1 MGGFFAISLGG
12 NIGDVR
18 GAFREALLVL
28 SKRSDLR
35 LLGTSRVRRTRP
47 WGVVS
52 PDYLNMVAV
61 GYARIGAPGIFSL
74 LLRIER
80 RFRPRGKGKLYP
92 RTLDLDFL
100 EYSGPFF
107 SIKDLLLPHPR
118 LHLRPELMALL
129 SAARRGEESRWIL
142 PRLRRDERIRNE
154 GARPGTVRGDGGR
167 RNRNP

>member
-18 GAFREALLVL
+18 GAFRQALLDL
-28 SKRSDLR
+28 SHRSDLR
-35 LLGTSRVRRTRP
+35 LLGTSVVTRTRP
-47 WGVVS
+47 WGVIS
-52 PDYLNMVAV
+52 PDFLNMVVV

-80 RFRPRGKGKLYP
+80 RFRLRGKGKLYP

-107 SIKDLLLPHPR
+107 PMKDLLLPHPR
-118 LHLRPELMALL
+118 LTLRPELVELL
-129 SAARRGEESRWIL
+129 LAARRRERSG
-142 PRLRRDERIRNE
+142 RIRS
-154 GARPGTVRGDGGR
+154 DKGGR
-167 RNRNP
+167 RTGRP